1 MAIERKKVGKTERY
15 KGSDIEVRFMGPD
28 LLAYVDGMELPNF
41 YLDAEAARAAGRRY
55 VDEEQKERK
64 AKAS

>member
-15 KGSDIEVRFMGPD
+15 EGSDIDVRFMGPD
-28 LLAYVDGMELPNF
+28 LLAIVDGVELPNF
-41 YLDAEAARAAGRRY
+41 YLTPEAARAAGRRY
-55 VDEEQKERK
+55 VDEQLRER